1 MARGAQA
8 AGLSLSVLAMAG
20 CGDQAPTATAAG
32 PAPAAVGAA
41 PAARAAAG
49 DARPGTA
56 GAGGA
61 AAASFGSGLLAY
73 PDDLQMILLA
83 QRLAG
88 GDPVATIARWA
99 EASPAVRQANEFQ
112 RDAALAAE
120 RQRLE
125 AVLAAVADSGRLRI
139 RTTTQL
145 GDYDTAAGVWYLS
158 AFQPGSLFTF
168 SHQRDSAALAMQ
180 NAREAYR
187 WPMPAAEAEAL
198 KRKTQYR
205 TVEVDIDLTI
215 TGARM
220 RGNGPQVDAR
230 ITAFQLGIAGSN
242 GGEIAQVRLAD
253 GSP

>member
-1 MARGAQA
+1 MTRGAQA
-8 AGLSLSVLAMAG
+8 AGLALSLLAMAG
-20 CGDQAPTATAAG
+20 CGDHAPTAAG
-32 PAPAAVGAA
+32 PGPAAAGAA
-41 PAARAAAG
+41 PAVQAAAG
-49 DARPGTA
+49 DARPRTA
-56 GAGGA
+56 ATT
-61 AAASFGSGLLAY
+61 AASFGSGLLAY

-88 GDPVATIARWA
+88 GDTADTLARWA
-99 EASPAVRQANEFQ
+99 EASPAVRQADEFQ

-120 RQRLE
+120 RQRLD

-168 SHQRDSAALAMQ
+168 RHQRDSAALAMQ

-230 ITAFQLGIAGSN
+230 ITAFRLGIAGSN